1 MFAHNAI
8 HSIPANR
15 KCLIQQVALINSTRN
30 TVCNIDHR
38 NIDQCNI
45 DKEHRF
51 FSIKGAHYGRLFIC
65 QAIFLAFSF
74 PGSQAY
80 STPADN
86 ILLASCDLGAA
97 DETAEVTHI
106 IDGDTVILRDGRHI
120 RLIGINTP
128 EIGRNGK
135 ASEPGA
141 DAAQKHL
148 QSLLQ
153 GHKQIFLKFDA
164 EEFDRYE
171 RTLAHLFLPDGENI
185 QANLLAEG
193 LAIPLTIPPNLIYL
207 DCYLHHSNQAIASQR
222 GLWSLQQYKPLAST
236 TLDKNIRG
244 YHVITGRVERIGESR
259 SSIWI
264 NLREKVA
271 LRIKRKD
278 LIYFNAPELHDME
291 GKMIQVRGW
300 IYNKNKEVRIN
311 LKHRSDM
318 MIIE

>member
-30 TVCNIDHR
+30 TECNIDQR
-38 NIDQCNI
+38 NID
-45 DKEHRF
+45 KKHRF
-51 FSIKGAHYGRLFIC
+51 FSIKGAQYGRFFIY
-65 QAIFLAFSF
+65 LVFSLL
-74 PGSQAY
+74 GSQAY
-80 STPADN
+80 STPQP
-86 ILLASCDLGAA
+86 SCNLGSA
-97 DETAEVTHI
+97 DETAEVTHV
-106 IDGDTVILRDGRHI
+106 IDGDTVILKDGRHI

-141 DAAQKHL
+141 KAAKKHL

-153 GHKQIFLKFDA
+153 GHRQIFLKYDA
-164 EEFDRYE
+164 EEFDRYK

-264 NLREKVA
+264 NLTGKVA

-278 LIYFNAPELHDME
+278 LRYFNEPELQDLQ

-300 IYNKNKEVRIN
+300 IYNKNKELRIN

-318 MIIE
+318 ILID